1 MQVCA
6 DRVDRE
12 TPRHAPCRTS
22 PVFFASRGS
31 RVRVSLA
38 PPTQPNSPALP
49 LLRRC
54 PLLVKRPSSAIER
67 DLTPSASS
75 ARHRSLCGQPIE
87 ALPGARVGGPGS
99 GTPPCRSHVLATSHD
114 CVQPKGADHETDADD
129 NRKEHPENHPLAS
142 RCHAAS
148 LRRWTAT
155 GCRASSAQCGI
166 GDATRNGGGRQWGAR
181 RHRCRPAPAV
191 PVSRIHWTRWDAGAG
206 SRTQGKDVT

>member
-155 GCRASSAQCGI
+155 GCRGLIRSVWHRRCHTQRWRTSMGCSA
-166 GDATRNGGGRQWGAR
+166 TPVPTSPGRAR
-181 RHRCRPAPAV
+181 KQDPLDSMGCR
-191 PVSRIHWTRWDAGAG
+191 AG
-206 SRTQGKDVT
+206 SRTQGRNMT